1 MSIFSEKKGFF
12 SYRRLGC
19 WRVMPIESIA
29 GGSLVNCKSTNDAS
43 QGGRSCHLTH
53 TTGSVDS
60 LFTGTEHTDCTM
72 GQNLNFI
79 KSFTL
84 IC

>member
-12 SYRRLGC
+12 SYRRLSC
-19 WRVMPIESIA
+19 WKMMPIESIMA
-29 GGSLVNCKSTNDAS
+29 GFLVNCKGTNDAN

-53 TTGSVDS
+53 PCGLSFLHNTRTK
-60 LFTGTEHTDCTM
+60 HNDCSM

-79 KSFTL
+79 QSFSL